1 MLYNTDNSN
10 DKMGSEF
17 IAFFFPFFFSIAT
30 RDASCR
36 Y

>member
-17 IAFFFPFFFSIAT
+17 IAFFFPFFFFN
-30 RDASCR
+30 C